1 MNYYDQHLHTH
12 FSYDSDADFL
22 PYLEA
27 FAGYIVTT
35 EHFDLANPV
44 TKQDDAPD
52 YQAYTQT
59 IDELNK
65 KYGNRIL
72 KGIEIGYIA
81 SEKERILA
89 YLADKT
95 YDLKLLSV
103 HHNGQFDYLDDFVAD
118 MDPNDIIPAYLSQLE
133 EAVATIPAN
142 VFAHFDYG
150 FRLFDLT
157 PVDLKKFE
165 PQLIRLFQAVIDK
178 QLAFEVNAK
187 SAYLYHNLALYDYA
201 IDLYQS
207 LGGTLFTIG
216 SDGHKLEHFRLHFD
230 DLFSLLHKKGV
241 TELATYQNGHVKMVP
256 FP

>member
-12 FSYDSDADFL
+12 FSYDSEADFV

-27 FAGYIVTT
+27 FDGMVVTT

-44 TKQDDAPD
+44 THQDDAPD
-52 YQAYTQT
+52 YQAYSQT
-59 IDELNK
+59 IDELK
-65 KYGNRIL
+65 KTYGNRIL

-81 SEKERILA
+81 SEKERILD

-95 YDLKLLSV
+95 YDIKLLSV

-118 MDPNDIIPAYLSQLE
+118 MNPQEIIPVYLSQLE

-150 FRLFDLT
+150 FRLFNLSVSDLQT
-157 PVDLKKFE
+157 FE
-165 PQLIRLFQAVIDK
+165 PQLTRLFQAVIAHD
-178 QLAFEVNAK
+178 LAFEVNAK
-187 SAYLYHNLALYDYA
+187 SAYLYNNLALYDYA
-201 IDLYQS
+201 IDLYQA

-216 SDGHKLEHFRLHFD
+216 SDGHKLAHFRLHFD
-230 DLFSLLHKKGV
+230 DLFDLLHQKGI
-241 TELATYQNGHVKMVP
+241 TELVTYQNGKPTMVK
-256 FP
+256 F